1 MAHALYHPWGT
12 ITPEQASVKAAA
24 AKKNIIDARMETTV
38 DDRDDGLIDEQQ
50 AKKTSF
56 GLADKNPGFNNGQTL
71 QYPQE
76 LYTLSQP
83 HGVHFYINA
92 RQTSVA
98 AEKAHGE
105 GYDKTALLE
114 ANAEYN
120 KDYTQEN
127 RAKAENYE
135 NAMKGAGLL
144 AGALGMA
151 AGITGGAVTTA
162 GASKGAKLL
171 TTIAGGL
178 IGMGLGAIVSKN
190 TSTIRLLKSIQMHVP
205 QSVIAGYIANWDETS
220 LGAAGMLGSGRFDL
234 QDLAEAP
241 EFLARGMI
249 SAAANIPKGIG
260 GNADF
265 GATLE
270 ATSKK
275 IANPYKEQLFKS
287 MGFRRFSFNYNFAPR
302 NLGEAQMV
310 LEIIDTFKYHMHPEA
325 SDGDMYLIYPAEF
338 SIEFEILDETSGIVK
353 RNPYLP
359 KVSSCA
365 LTSVKA
371 TYGPDGMFN
380 TFQGTDGIPTEM
392 ALELQFTELETLTA
406 VRIAQGF

>member
-1 MAHALYHPWGT
+1 MSNGQLSKNEIASQQKQVINNRGDNSELINAQQ
-12 ITPEQASVKAAA
+12 EQ
-24 AKKNIIDARMETTV
+24 R
-38 DDRDDGLIDEQQ
+38 
-50 AKKTSF
+50 TSF
-56 GLADKNPGFNNGQTL
+56 GLSQKEPAFDNGDTL

-76 LYTLSQP
+76 LYTKSQP

-98 AEKAHGE
+98 AENAVNTG
-105 GYDKTALLE
+105 DLTALLE

-127 RAKAENYE
+127 RSKAENYT
-135 NAMKGAGLL
+135 AATAG
-144 AGALGMA
+144 AGALA
-151 AGITGGAVTTA
+151 AALGGAAAIASGSLLSQGASLLGKIVTTA
-162 GASKGAKLL
+162 GTALVGA
-171 TTIAGGL
+171 A
-178 IGMGLGAIVSKN
+178 LGAAVARN

-205 QSVIAGYIANWDETS
+205 QSIISAYTANWDETS
-220 LGAAGMLGSGRFDL
+220 LGAAGMLGSGRFDMS
-234 QDLAEAP
+234 DLKELP
-241 EFLARGMI
+241 EFLGRGMI
-249 SAAANIPKGIG
+249 SAAANVPKGIG

-275 IANPYKEQLFKS
+275 VANPYKEQMFKS
-287 MGFRRFSFNYNFAPR
+287 VGFRRFSFSYNFAPR
-302 NLGEAQMV
+302 NLNEANMV
-310 LEIIDTFKYHMHPEA
+310 LEIIDTFKYHMHPEV
-325 SDGDMYLIYPAEF
+325 SDGDMFLIYPAEF
-338 SIEFEILDETSGIVK
+338 SIAFEILDCESGQVK
-353 RNPYLP
+353 LNPYLP

>member
-1 MAHALYHPWGT
+1 MSNGQLSKNEIASQQKQVINNRGDNSELINAQQ
-12 ITPEQASVKAAA
+12 EQ
-24 AKKNIIDARMETTV
+24 R
-38 DDRDDGLIDEQQ
+38 
-50 AKKTSF
+50 TSF
-56 GLADKNPGFNNGQTL
+56 GLSQKEPAFDNGDTL

-76 LYTLSQP
+76 LYTKSQP

-98 AEKAHGE
+98 AENAVNTG
-105 GYDKTALLE
+105 DLTALLE

-127 RAKAENYE
+127 RSKAENYT
-135 NAMKGAGLL
+135 AATAG
-144 AGALGMA
+144 AGALA
-151 AGITGGAVTTA
+151 AALGGAAAIASGSLLSQGASLLGKIVTTA
-162 GASKGAKLL
+162 GTALVGA
-171 TTIAGGL
+171 A
-178 IGMGLGAIVSKN
+178 LGAAVARN

-205 QSVIAGYIANWDETS
+205 QSIISAYTANWDETS
-220 LGAAGMLGSGRFDL
+220 LGAAGMLGSGRFDMS
-234 QDLAEAP
+234 DLKELP
-241 EFLARGMI
+241 EFLGRGMI
-249 SAAANIPKGIG
+249 SAAANVPKGMG

-275 IANPYKEQLFKS
+275 VANPYKEQMFKS
-287 MGFRRFSFNYNFAPR
+287 VGFRRFSFSYNFAPR
-302 NLGEAQMV
+302 NLNEANMA
-310 LEIIDTFKYHMHPEA
+310 LEIIDTFKYHMHPEV
-325 SDGDMYLIYPAEF
+325 SDGDMFLIYPAEF
-338 SIEFEILDETSGIVK
+338 SIAFEVLDEGTGQVK
-353 RNPYLP
+353 LNPYLP